1 MIPDPI
7 PPEDERDPNQARF
20 WTPEWLAG
28 EREADS
34 QAANDEGTLYTSGEE
49 FLDSLT

>member
-7 PPEDERDPNQARF
+7 PPEDERNPDQAWF

-34 QAANDEGTLYTSGEE
+34 QIANGEVTTYTSDEE
-49 FLDSLT
+49 FLDSLK